1 MSWVRER
8 VAALQLGPA
17 SRVPQ
22 KPFQATLIWH
32 SIVTALRTQVEV
44 KKRRHSLKYYEHCF
58 VGSEAVDVVLEHL
71 IQKKYFGEVHISR
84 SKVVRVCQALMD
96 HKVFGAVETSLFGKD
111 KKLSF
116 FEDNSWSLYRFTDL
130 SDQADAQMD
139 RNGPC
144 TRQGYHR
151 PGCDIASLDI
161 IDKHGEIL
169 FNSSPPKSESL
180 EDLWHNLNLRPDAS
194 QVGTPASLSQKVLNE
209 VWQEQTI
216 SRLLQLVELPLLDSL
231 LAKQESGPKLP
242 PSEKSLDAMSNHCLD
257 REILKAFSDSQADEW
272 ISAAVDCLEY
282 LPDQMVVDISRN
294 LPEQPEQRD
303 EWKCLLFETISKY
316 YNQNKEPLLTKNFFD
331 IHIGIAELL
340 VNGKMEQALEATQL
354 CLKLLD
360 SDTREEFRRLLR
372 FMALA
377 ADPLAFRIQKDSEN
391 RMVVKREFLRAII
404 NNKNVS
410 KGKTDL
416 LVLFL
421 LDYQRDIFKIPGSLH
436 KMVSDQLMAI
446 QEGRDPDGDTGYSF
460 CQRLDIP
467 EYRTTTQ
474 KSTKNELWALL
485 KTIYEN
491 SKLSPKEKRRLL
503 GQFYKSHPDI
513 FIQYFGDKVTSVYM

>member
-1 MSWVRER
+1 MVSVRER
-8 VAALQLGPA
+8 AAALQLGAGP
-17 SRVPQ
+17 SVTQ
-22 KPFQATLIWH
+22 KPFRATLIW
-32 SIVTALRTQVEV
+32 SNIVTALRTQVEV
-44 KKRRHSLKYYEHCF
+44 KRRRHSLRCHEHCF
-58 VGSEAVDVVLEHL
+58 VGSEAVDVVLGHL
-71 IQKKYFGEVHISR
+71 IQKKYFGDVHIPR
-84 SKVVRVCQALMD
+84 SKSVRVCQALMD
-96 HKVFGAVETSLFGKD
+96 HKVFEAVATNLFGKG
-111 KKLSF
+111 KKLSS
-116 FEDNSWSLYRFTDL
+116 FEDSSWSLYRFTDL
-130 SDQADAQMD
+130 SDQADAHMGRSGYWTQ
-139 RNGPC
+139 
-144 TRQGYHR
+144 QGYQR
-151 PGCDIASLDI
+151 PGCDFVPLDTI
-161 IDKHGEIL
+161 EKHCEI
-169 FNSSPPKSESL
+169 PKSESL
-180 EDLWHNLNLRPDAS
+180 EDLWDNLNLRPEVP
-194 QVGTPASLSQKVLNE
+194 QVGVPAGLSQKVLNK

-216 SRLLQLVELPLLDSL
+216 RRLLQLVELPLLDSL
-231 LAKQESGPKLP
+231 LDKQESGPELP
-242 PSEKSLDAMSNHCLD
+242 PSEKSVDEMSSNCLD

-282 LPDQMVVDISRN
+282 LPDQLVVNISRN

-303 EWKCLLFETISKY
+303 EWKHLLFETISKF

-331 IHIGIAELL
+331 VHVGIAELL

-360 SDTREEFRRLLR
+360 SETREEFRRLLY
-372 FMALA
+372 FMAVA

-391 RMVVKREFLRAII
+391 RMSVKRVFLKAIV
-404 NNKNVS
+404 NNKTFS

-421 LDYQRDIFKIPGSLH
+421 LDHQREIFKIPGSLH

-446 QEGRDPDGDTGYSF
+446 QEGKDPDGNTGYSF
-460 CQRLDIP
+460 CQRLDST
-467 EYRTTTQ
+467 EYSTTT
-474 KSTKNELWALL
+474 KKTTNTELWALL